1 MTTPVTVVHAH
12 GGGFTSYD
20 PELGAARAQALAA
33 AGLRVVPVAYRLAPE
48 HRCPAQ
54 IEDVL
59 DACRGIDGPFVL
71 LGESAGGT
79 IVLSAVARLIDSGRL
94 PLGVAAISPVTDL
107 TLPGASFLTNEGKD
121 IIGRAVLAESVRAY
135 LGGLDPAGPH
145 SPAHLPLENLP
156 PLWLAVGTGEV
167 LLDDVTAFA
176 GRARD
181 AGVRTELRRYPGARH
196 GFQFGESTVDA
207 DLAQWLTSLIA
218 AVN

>member
-20 PELGAARAQALAA
+20 PELGAARTRSLAA
-33 AGLRVVPVAYRLAPE
+33 AGIRVVPVAYRLAPE
-48 HRCPAQ
+48 HRHPAQ

-59 DACRGIDGPFVL
+59 AACREVDGPFAL

-79 IVLSAVARLIDSGRL
+79 IVLSALPRLLEDGRV
-94 PLGVAAISPVTDL
+94 PVGVAAISPVTDL
-107 TLPGASFLTNEGKD
+107 TLPGASFTANEGED
-121 IIGRAVLAESVRAY
+121 LIGRAVLRESVTAY
-135 LGGLDPAGPH
+135 LGDQDPAGPA
-145 SPAHLPLENLP
+145 SPAHAPVRNWP
-156 PLWLAVGTGEV
+156 PLWLAVGTAEV

-181 AGVRTELRRYPGARH
+181 AGVHTELRRYPGARH

-207 DLAQWLTSLIA
+207 DLARWLSARTA
-218 AVN
+218 PVT